1 MVNLGSIDKIPIG
14 QGRCFVVND
23 KEIAVFRP
31 RSGGLYAIDNRCPH
45 RQGSLAEGVCDQNLV
60 ICPYHGH
67 KFNLHTGVGSEGN
80 EKIKVYQVQE
90 EKEEILV
97 EV

>member
-23 KEIAVFRP
+23 KEVAIFRP

-45 RQGSLAEGVCDQNLV
+45 RQGPLSEGVCDQNLV

-67 KFNLHTGVGSEGN
+67 KFNLHTGVGSDGD
-80 EKIKVYQVQE
+80 EKIQVYRVKE
-90 EKEEILV
+90 EKEEIII